1 MWGKLYPREVA
12 VRCSLALGMILLI
25 EDLMSSIKLFTATK
39 DIFNFAGCEGF
50 NFWIVRHFLMNIIM
64 HIFYGEKNV

>member
-1 MWGKLYPREVA
+1 MPEKVA
-12 VRCSLALGMILLI
+12 IFMPMS
-25 EDLMSSIKLFTATK
+25 MSSIKLFTATK

-50 NFWIVRHFLMNIIM
+50 NFWIVRHFLMNIII